1 MDKKIIVPTEKRRGP
16 KPKGK
21 VPIQWSPDFAYAIGL
36 ITTDGS
42 LSKNGRIIDFTSKD
56 KKLVETFLYALK
68 IKSKI
73 GTKISGTGYSS
84 FRVQIG
90 DILFYQF
97 LLSIGMCPNKTKVL
111 EDITIPKKYFVDFL
125 RGHFDG
131 DGSSYS
137 YFDKRWKNS
146 FMFYI
151 SFVSASKKHI
161 FWLQKMNESFYGVVG
176 YIRKIKDK
184 EFYELRYAKKEG
196 VVIAG
201 KMYYNTRVPCL
212 ERKKKKLFLSIQTS
226 AQVLKLVDKPA

>member
-1 MDKKIIVPTEKRRGP
+1 MGLRGP

-21 VPIQWSPDFAYAIGL
+21 VKLVWTPDFAYSVGL
-36 ITTDGS
+36 IVTDGS

-56 KKLVETFLYALK
+56 KELVQTFLKA
-68 IKSKI
+68 ISTTSTI
-73 GTKISGTGYSS
+73 GTKMSGTGHLS

-97 LLSIGMCPNKTKVL
+97 LQKIGIDQNKTKVIK
-111 EDITIPKKYFVDFL
+111 DIKIPKKYFADFL

-137 YFDKRWKNS
+137 YFDPRWKNS
-146 FMFYI
+146 FMFYV
-151 SFVSASKKHI
+151 SFVSASKDHI
-161 FWLQKMNESFYGVVG
+161 FWIQRMNETLYGVTG
-176 YIRKIKDK
+176 YIKKTKDK

-196 VVIAG
+196 VVITR
-201 KMYYNTRVPCL
+201 KMYYNTVVPCL

>member
-1 MDKKIIVPTEKRRGP
+1 MGLRGP
-16 KPKGK
+16 KPKEK
-21 VPIQWSPDFAYAIGL
+21 INTKWSADLAYAVGL

-56 KKLVETFLYALK
+56 KVLVQTLINTLG
-68 IKSKI
+68 IKATI
-73 GTKISGTGYSS
+73 GEKYNGKKQIS

-90 DILFYQF
+90 SVLFYKF
-97 LLSIGMCPNKTKVL
+97 LVKIGMLPNKSKIVGV
-111 EDITIPKKYFVDFL
+111 IKIPKKYFADFL

-146 FMFYI
+146 FMFYM
-151 SFVSASKKHI
+151 SFVSASKEHI
-161 FWLQKMNESFYGVVG
+161 VWLQKNNSILYGVTG
-176 YIRKIKDK
+176 YIKKVKDK

-196 VVIAG
+196 MAIAV
-201 KMYYNTRVPCL
+201 KMYYNAQVPCL
-212 ERKKKKLFLSIQTS
+212 ERKKNKLLLSIKTS

>member
-1 MDKKIIVPTEKRRGP
+1 MGLRGP

-21 VPIQWSPDFAYAIGL
+21 VKLTWSANLAYAIGL

-42 LSKNGRIIDFTSKD
+42 LSKNGRVIDFTSKD
-56 KKLVETFLYALK
+56 KELVELFISSLGIHSLIG
-68 IKSKI
+68 IKK
-73 GTKISGTGYSS
+73 SGAGNIS

-90 DILFYQF
+90 DILFYRF
-97 LLSIGMCPNKTKVL
+97 LQKIGLTPNKTKTL
-111 EDITIPKKYFVDFL
+111 SKILIPKKYFRDFL

-146 FMFYI
+146 FMFYV

-161 FWLQKMNESFYGVVG
+161 IWIQEMNQSFYGVSG
-176 YIRKIKDK
+176 YIKKVKDK

-196 VVIAG
+196 LAIAE
-201 KMYYNTRVPCL
+201 KMYYNAEVPSL
-212 ERKKKKLFLSIQTS
+212 ERKKKKLLSSIKIS